1 MTEKLRQIP
10 QNSAPSPK
18 MRQTPLQ
25 RGRRLGYGNG
35 VPTTTITYG
44 GPRLLGLPCVV
55 QMFKKILPVLHREN
69 LVHITKTSRQMH
81 VSKRGHPQARQT
93 SQRGR
98 RTDSMFRK
106 NHVSWTLVQF
116 INNFLILLTGF
127 ISRSRPLKFV
137 NVHIIIGQ
145 IIGLLDLLLHPRV
158 PYV

>member
-1 MTEKLRQIP
+1 
-10 QNSAPSPK
+10 

-69 LVHITKTSRQMH
+69 LVHITKTSRQMRH

-127 ISRSRPLKFV
+127 ISRSRLLKFV